1 MANSPFDFK
10 DLIAESLDDNLLG
23 SRELPHCPVLVGKL
37 GDGEWSHL
45 GKRKDEG
52 NCNSKTT

>member
-37 GDGEWSHL
+37 GDGEWSKL
-45 GKRKDEG
+45 GKRKDER
-52 NCNSKTT
+52 